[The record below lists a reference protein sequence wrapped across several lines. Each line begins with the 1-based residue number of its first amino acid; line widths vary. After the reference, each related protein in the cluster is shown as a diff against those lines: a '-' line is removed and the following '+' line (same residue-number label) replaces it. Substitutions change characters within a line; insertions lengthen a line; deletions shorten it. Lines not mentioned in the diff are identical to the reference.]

1 MVNSMAQHKQQKQA
15 SDLEPEA
22 SLLRGPEHLDA
33 AVEPTQ
39 PYIYILYQYSNNA
52 NVATGGTLNEST
64 PS

>member
-1 MVNSMAQHKQQKQA
+1 MAQHKQQKQA

-39 PYIYILYQYSNNA
+39 PYMQDINIA
-52 NVATGGTLNEST
+52 IM
-64 PS
+64 PM